1 MKNLLAE
8 GPWASLVLILVM
20 FQPLEMDSIQTLF
33 SCYLVKRQTLDIRYK
48 REMANGR
55 RNNNGSILN
64 TDISFKM
71 ICFAMESSVI
81 G

>member
-1 MKNLLAE
+1 MGIF
-8 GPWASLVLILVM
+8 GPDSCYVSASRNGLIPNII
-20 FQPLEMDSIQTLF
+20 FG
-33 SCYLVKRQTLDIRYK
+33 YLVKRQTLDIRYK